1 MTDEQHDSLKRTKAI
16 DDFLKAV
23 YFLQRQTDRV
33 STTDLAQTLQ
43 ITAPS
48 VTDMVKRL
56 AGIEDDKDKDKDK
69 DKKPKHDHE
78 EHREEHKIAVP
89 LLEYKRYS
97 GVRLS
102 PAGEKIALEVI
113 RHHRLIEL
121 YLVQALG
128 YSWDEVHEEADR
140 LEHHISE
147 KLEARIAAALGNP
160 KIDPHGD
167 PIPAL
172 DGTILPR
179 TLISLA
185 DLTVGQEAVVS
196 QIVDQSADVLRFLSD
211 LGLTPGTGI
220 TLSQRSP
227 LNDMVSI
234 KLGEKVHTI
243 SMQVAQ
249 MVLVT
254 PQNR

>member
-1 MTDEQHDSLKRTKAI
+1 MSDELHDVRSKAI

-23 YFLQRQTDRV
+23 YVLQQQVDPV
-33 STTDLAQTLQ
+33 PTTLLAQTLK
-43 ITAPS
+43 ISAPS

-56 AGIEDDKDKDKDK
+56 AGIEEDHDK
-69 DKKPKHDHE
+69 DKKHKHDE
-78 EHREEHKIAVP
+78 ERPTP
-89 LLEYKRYS
+89 LLEYEPYH

-102 PAGEKIALEVI
+102 PHGEKIALEVI

-128 YSWDEVHEEADR
+128 YSWDEVHEEAER

-172 DGTILPR
+172 DGTIPARDQMLLSDLPMSQR
-179 TLISLA
+179 GT
-185 DLTVGQEAVVS
+185 VS
-196 QIVDQSADVLRFLSD
+196 QITDQTPEVLRYLSD
-211 LGLTPGTGI
+211 LGLVPGAEARVT
-220 TLSQRSP
+220 QRSP
-227 LNDMVSI
+227 LNDTVSVAI
-234 KLGEKVHTI
+234 GDSTHTI
-243 SMQVAQ
+243 STQVARK
-249 MVLVT
+249 VLVT
-254 PQNR
+254 HNT